1 MNDKFVFFFSLFSNV
16 MLNQLEILTDTT
28 YLLKLETKI
37 ANLSTWFANF
47 T

>member
-16 MLNQLEILTDTT
+16 MLNQLEILTGTK